1 MKNLKKRWNDE
12 LSNALPALDEK
23 VKNAPIVTSNEKAQK
38 QGFVAWIS
46 KAKNLAI
53 SCCAVV
59 VILCCCIIIPLVH
72 QQTPSSPS
80 QAYAFSLEINPK
92 VMFSVDGNDKITN
105 VVALNEDADVVL
117 SGDNVIASIKGK
129 QAGEGAKIFVDYCA
143 QLGYLDISA
152 QGAVKLTSVGDTNIK
167 SSLEDYF
174 RQKGAFFAVV
184 EEKTSEQNFKQKWNL
199 GEASLIDAI
208 GQMDTLF
215 VERDI
220 DGKDENQLKTHFKDK
235 LNDNEVSEFLY
246 DSLDKAID
254 AVSEKSSDTVAL
266 VLQNY
271 WIMTSPYNPLL
282 MFDYW
287 TVKSSNVN
295 SYYDEFKALMEEM
308 ESMLRSYENKYNE
321 SINSMD
327 ELTIL
332 SRRYS
337 QEKVDKLNA
346 IYNGFNVDYF
356 IDEIALLSDVL
367 EGIGVDFSFV
377 TTLPENKEEYVQ
389 KSCEILNEQFEL
401 KKEKNKQNYETD
413 RDVVSQNAQDDFI
426 SSIISEYGSLEKYWE
441 KFQD

>member
-1 MKNLKKRWNDE
+1 
-12 LSNALPALDEK
+12 
-23 VKNAPIVTSNEKAQK
+23 
-38 QGFVAWIS
+38 
-46 KAKNLAI
+46 
-53 SCCAVV
+53 
-59 VILCCCIIIPLVH
+59 
-72 QQTPSSPS
+72 
-80 QAYAFSLEINPK
+80 
-92 VMFSVDGNDKITN
+92 MFSVDGNDKITN

-143 QLGYLDISA
+143 QLGYLDVSS
-152 QGAVKLTSVGDTNIK
+152 QGAVKLTSVGETNIK

-184 EEKTSEQNFKQKWNL
+184 EEKTSEQNFKQKWNIDTTV
-199 GEASLIDAI
+199 SLTKSIEKMDSLLVGRDA
-208 GQMDTLF
+208 
-215 VERDI
+215 E
-220 DGKDENQLKTHFKDK
+220 GKDANELKSQYLDGLNKMSDKGILQDK
-235 LNDNEVSEFLY
+235 L
-246 DSLDKAID
+246 KGAID

-308 ESMLRSYENKYNE
+308 ESMLTSYENKYNE

-332 SRRYS
+332 SHRYS

-401 KKEKNKQNYETD
+401 KKEKNKQKYETD